1 VLVGKSEDIK
11 KIAEKYGK
19 VSEVEID
26 DDIKKQKLK

>member
-1 VLVGKSEDIK
+1 VLVVNQDIK

-26 DDIKKQKLK
+26 DQKKLINRS